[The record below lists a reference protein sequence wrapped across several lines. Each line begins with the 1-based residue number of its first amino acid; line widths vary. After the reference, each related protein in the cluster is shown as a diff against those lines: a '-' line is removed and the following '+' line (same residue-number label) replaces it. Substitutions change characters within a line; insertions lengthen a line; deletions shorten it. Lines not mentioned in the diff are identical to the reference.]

1 MTNQMQHT
9 DRNVSAK
16 HMTRIEGWASRK
28 PCIALMGEFSAG
40 KTTLI
45 NFLLGEDAL
54 PTRVTVTQ
62 LSPVWMSHGD
72 VAAHYMDETGRRHD
86 IDPAD
91 LHQVPVKG
99 VRYIRL
105 FSRSTLLETMDLL
118 DTPGISDPNIP
129 RQTWEIAAGYVN
141 AVIWCTHSTQ
151 AWRESER
158 SAWDS
163 LPARLRPY
171 SLLLATRADKLSPHD
186 RARVIAR
193 LKREAGTSFRT
204 ILPFSATDAIRACA
218 EAEPG
223 DLWVSSGAQDLL
235 RVLNETAETIC
246 AHRQGLLARYHVVE
260 DQENL
265 HAEPKDPQLDAS
277 AALERAGN
285 PAASTVTSATIHD
298 MSPRREEQTEA
309 ESAHSGGPRVL
320 PNRIARP
327 NAGDSDQ
334 RRARLSRDAA
344 DSLLRVVQPDGTVN
358 GSASD
363 MDQRPV
369 RVAEPAARP
378 DRPATVTSLE
388 PLILRN
394 RLAPENPATPA
405 APTSAES
412 AEGMIADEI
421 DFAAFATDLDQPLDL
436 GGFEAEFETADD
448 LQDDTDF
455 ASRLALTDGNLQGV
469 TEDYEV
475 DDVQEDP
482 LDVSRLIQDMARD
495 AESDAAIVETA
506 ASQPSAAHPEGS
518 ALHLWRTVVA
528 RAPQAETVPDVLAMI
543 EGFLNELDARGA
555 LRIHSAA

>member
-1 MTNQMQHT
+1 MTHNMQHT

-16 HMTRIEGWASRK
+16 HMTRIEGWANRK

-54 PTRVTVTQ
+54 PTRVTATQ
-62 LSPVWMSHGD
+62 LPPVWMSYGD

-171 SLLLATRADKLSPHD
+171 SVLLATRSDKLSPHD

-193 LKREAGTSFRT
+193 LKREAGTSFRN
-204 ILPFSATDAIRACA
+204 ILAFSAMDAIRACA

-223 DLWVSSGAQDLL
+223 ELWVSSGAQDLL
-235 RVLNETAETIC
+235 QALTETAETIC
-246 AHRQGLLARYHVVE
+246 AQRQQLLARYHVVE
-260 DQENL
+260 DHENL
-265 HAEPKDPQLDAS
+265 HAKPEGRQRAAS
-277 AALERAGN
+277 AEVERPESDATSA
-285 PAASTVTSATIHD
+285 PTSATIHD
-298 MSPRREEQTEA
+298 MSPRREEQA
-309 ESAHSGGPRVL
+309 GADSAPAGSPKVMPH
-320 PNRIARP
+320 RIARP
-327 NAGDSDQ
+327 SAGDSDH

-344 DSLLRVVQPDGTVN
+344 DSMLRVVQPDGTVN
-358 GSASD
+358 AGTSET
-363 MDQRPV
+363 DQRPL
-369 RVAEPAARP
+369 RLAEPVARP
-378 DRPATVTSLE
+378 DRPATVTSLK

-394 RLAPENPATPA
+394 RLSAEDATTTA
-405 APTSAES
+405 APSGEA
-412 AEGMIADEI
+412 AVEGVLADEL
-421 DFAAFATDLDQPLDL
+421 DFAVVSADETQPIDL
-436 GGFEAEFETADD
+436 GGFAAGVERADAP
-448 LQDDTDF
+448 QDDADF
-455 ASRLALTDGNLQGV
+455 ASSMAFTDSNLQGV
-469 TEDYEV
+469 TDDTEV
-475 DDVQEDP
+475 GDTHEDP
-482 LDVSRLIQDMARD
+482 LDVGRLIQDMARE
-495 AESDAAIVETA
+495 AGSEAATNENSA
-506 ASQPSAAHPEGS
+506 HQPSAAHPEGS
-518 ALHLWRTVVA
+518 ALELWRTVVA
-528 RAPQAETVPDVLAMI
+528 RTPQVETVPDVLAMI
-543 EGFLNELDARGA
+543 EGFLNELDARRA

>member
-54 PTRVTVTQ
+54 PTRVTATQ
-62 LSPVWMSHGD
+62 LPPVWMSYGD

-91 LHQVPVKG
+91 LYQVPVKG

-171 SLLLATRADKLSPHD
+171 SVLLATRSDKLSPHD

-193 LKREAGTSFRT
+193 LKREAGESFGS
-204 ILPFSATDAIRACA
+204 ILAFSAMDAIRACA
-218 EAEPG
+218 DAEPG
-223 DLWVSSGAQDLL
+223 ELWVSSGAQDLL
-235 RVLNETAETIC
+235 QVLNETAETIC
-246 AHRQGLLARYHVVE
+246 AHRQQLLARYHVVE
-260 DQENL
+260 DQEFL
-265 HAEPKDPQLDAS
+265 HAEPEDRQSDALAEDERSDSQRSAPQ
-277 AALERAGN
+277 
-285 PAASTVTSATIHD
+285 VSATIHD

-309 ESAHSGGPRVL
+309 DSAHAGSPKVM
-320 PNRIARP
+320 PHRIARP
-327 NAGDSDQ
+327 NAGDGDQ

-344 DSLLRVVQPDGTVN
+344 DSMLRVVQPDGTVN
-358 GSASD
+358 GGASD
-363 MDQRPV
+363 MDHRPA
-369 RVAEPAARP
+369 RSAEPLARP
-378 DRPATVTSLE
+378 ERPATVTSLK
-388 PLILRN
+388 PLVLRN
-394 RLAPENPATPA
+394 RLAPEDAASPA
-405 APTSAES
+405 APSSEAASEGALADGFDSAVV
-412 AEGMIADEI
+412 
-421 DFAAFATDLDQPLDL
+421 ATELDHPLDL
-436 GGFEAEFETADD
+436 GGVTAEVEGSDD
-448 LQDDTDF
+448 PQNDADF
-455 ASRLALTDGNLQGV
+455 ASGAAFMDSSHQGV
-469 TEDYEV
+469 AEDYDA
-475 DDVQEDP
+475 DDVHDDP

-495 AESDAAIVETA
+495 AGPDAATGETGA
-506 ASQPSAAHPEGS
+506 PQPSAAHPEGS

-528 RAPQAETVPDVLAMI
+528 RTPQAETVPDVLAMI

>member
-1 MTNQMQHT
+1 MTNKMQHT

-16 HMTRIEGWASRK
+16 HMTRIEGWANRK

-54 PTRVTVTQ
+54 PTRVTATQ
-62 LSPVWMSHGD
+62 LPPVWMSYGD
-72 VAAHYMDETGRRHD
+72 VAAHYMDDTGRRHD

-171 SLLLATRADKLSPHD
+171 SVLLATRSDKLSPHD

-193 LKREAGTSFRT
+193 LKREASTSFGS
-204 ILPFSATDAIRACA
+204 ILAFSAVDAIRACA

-223 DLWVSSGAQDLL
+223 ELWVSSGAQDLL
-235 RVLNETAETIC
+235 QALNETAETIC
-246 AHRQGLLARYHVVE
+246 AHRQQLLARYHVVE

-265 HAEPKDPQLDAS
+265 HAEPDDQQS
-277 AALERAGN
+277 AIESVGGR
-285 PAASTVTSATIHD
+285 AASPAMSATIHD

-309 ESAHSGGPRVL
+309 DSAPAGGPRVL
-320 PNRIARP
+320 PHRIARP
-327 NAGDSDQ
+327 SAGEGDQ

-358 GSASD
+358 GGASD
-363 MDQRPV
+363 KEPRPA
-369 RVAEPAARP
+369 RNAEPAARP

-394 RLAPENPATPA
+394 RVPLEDAASPTAPSSDA
-405 APTSAES
+405 AV
-412 AEGMIADEI
+412 EGALADEL
-421 DFAAFATDLDQPLDL
+421 DSAAVATDEDQPIDL
-436 GGFEAEFETADD
+436 GSFEPEMESSDDPEDDADSASNLAFMDSDVQDVTADYD
-448 LQDDTDF
+448 ADEVQD
-455 ASRLALTDGNLQGV
+455 
-469 TEDYEV
+469 
-475 DDVQEDP
+475 DP
-482 LDVSRLIQDMARD
+482 LDVSRLIQDMARETGAD
-495 AESDAAIVETA
+495 ATIAEVAAP
-506 ASQPSAAHPEGS
+506 QPSAAHPDGS

>member
-1 MTNQMQHT
+1 MTHKMQHT

-45 NFLLGEDAL
+45 NFLLGEDVL
-54 PTRVTVTQ
+54 PTRVTATQ
-62 LSPVWMSHGD
+62 LPPVWMSYGD

-118 DTPGISDPNIP
+118 DTPGISDPSIP

-171 SLLLATRADKLSPHD
+171 SVLLATRSDKLSPHD

-193 LKREAGTSFRT
+193 LKREAGPSFRS
-204 ILPFSATDAIRACA
+204 ILAFSAVDATRACA

-223 DLWVSSGAQDLL
+223 ELWVSSGAQDLL
-235 RVLNETAETIC
+235 QALNETAETIC
-246 AHRQGLLARYHVVE
+246 AHRQQLLARYHVVE
-260 DQENL
+260 DQEKL
-265 HAEPKDPQLDAS
+265 HAEPEDRQSAVESVRSRPAS
-277 AALERAGN
+277 P
-285 PAASTVTSATIHD
+285 PASATIHD
-298 MSPRREEQTEA
+298 MSPRREEQPETD
-309 ESAHSGGPRVL
+309 SALAGGPKVM
-320 PNRIARP
+320 PHRIARP
-327 NAGDSDQ
+327 NAGDGDQ

-344 DSLLRVVQPDGTVN
+344 DSLLRVVQPGETVN
-358 GSASD
+358 RGASD
-363 MDQRPV
+363 MDQRAARRPDPV
-369 RVAEPAARP
+369 ARP
-378 DRPATVTSLE
+378 DRPATVTSLK

-394 RLAPENPATPA
+394 RFPADDATTTA
-405 APTSAES
+405 AP
-412 AEGMIADEI
+412 ADEAAEEGALADAL
-421 DFAAFATDLDQPLDL
+421 DFAVVAKDEDQPLDL
-436 GGFEAEFETADD
+436 DGVAAEFKSVDD
-448 LQDDTDF
+448 PQDDADF
-455 ASRLALTDGNLQGV
+455 ASGPTFMDRNLQGV
-469 TEDYEV
+469 TEDYDA
-475 DDVQEDP
+475 DDVHDDP
-482 LDVSRLIQDMARD
+482 MDVSRLIQDVARQ
-495 AESDAAIVETA
+495 AESDAAIGEA
-506 ASQPSAAHPEGS
+506 AAPQPSAMHPEGT
-518 ALHLWRTVVA
+518 ALHLWRTIVA
-528 RAPQAETVPDVLAMI
+528 RTPQAETVPDVLAMI